1 MSFLFWYTCETTT
14 FLLRDLDLSAEGLR
28 ERITDLINGAANSQA
43 ETWGLWY
50 LFGEKGDRY
59 RLEEKFHKKFHKI
72 ETWFWGRGPAFGREP
87 RRAHFHL
94 LWRLDV

>member
-1 MSFLFWYTCETTT
+1 LFWYTCETTT

-59 RLEEKFHKKFHKI
+59 RLEEKFHKKFHTI
-72 ETWFWGRGPAFGREP
+72 ETWFWGPLEESRGG
-87 RRAHFHL
+87 AHFYL